1 MTGPVS
7 TMPRNSAPV
16 PAARRWSLGCRAAA
30 RAAAPAAIQ
39 RMHSVDAPVP
49 DAAGGARGKQSVPR
63 EADLLGQFAPRR
75 HFWCLAAP
83 DSAALGSSTRSD
95 MTNAPTAAPDRR
107 EPLPAHPHA
116 AGAALAT
123 KFGPAGNQFDTL
135 FARRRC
141 ESWKVEHAQGLAWAD
156 LYLPL
161 PVRGTD
167 SVALSRSARGFS
179 PEHAPSAGRHGEQR
193 RLRGSRSGR
202 SSPRATKSGNVK
214 AYRPSMLMCLSPR
227 GES

>member
-1 MTGPVS
+1 MWLVNKAAAASCFRSGRAFKRAMRRS
-7 TMPRNSAPV
+7 RMPRANHQGNHGIHI
-16 PAARRWSLGCRAAA
+16 RG
-30 RAAAPAAIQ
+30 
-39 RMHSVDAPVP
+39 DAPVP

-83 DSAALGSSTRSD
+83 D
-95 MTNAPTAAPDRR
+95 RR

-123 KFGPAGNQFDTL
+123 GVGPAGNQFDTL

>member
-49 DAAGGARGKQSVPR
+49 DAAGGARGKQSVPH

-123 KFGPAGNQFDTL
+123 GVGPAGNQFDTL

-179 PEHAPSAGRHGEQR
+179 PEHAPSAW
-193 RLRGSRSGR
+193 
-202 SSPRATKSGNVK
+202 SPR
-214 AYRPSMLMCLSPR
+214 
-227 GES
+227 

>member
-1 MTGPVS
+1 MQIIRETTES
-7 TMPRNSAPV
+7 TSAAMRPSQTPQAV
-16 PAARRWSLGCRAAA
+16 PAGSSRY
-30 RAAAPAAIQ
+30 
-39 RMHSVDAPVP
+39 PVRP
-49 DAAGGARGKQSVPR
+49 IS
-63 EADLLGQFAPRR
+63 DLLGQFAPRR

-83 DSAALGSSTRSD
+83 DSAALGSYTRSD

-135 FARRRC
+135 FVRRRC
-141 ESWKVEHAQGLAWAD
+141 ESWKAEHAQGLAWAD
-156 LYLPL
+156 LYLPS

-193 RLRGSRSGR
+193 RLSQS
-202 SSPRATKSGNVK
+202 A
-214 AYRPSMLMCLSPR
+214 
-227 GES
+227 